1 MRKSQR
7 RSKGLFR
14 REAPLLWG
22 SVAVLALALVFS
34 LGFLRTATCNP
45 LQFNQTA
52 PLQVAPESPAAAL
65 ESAFTQVATAVSP
78 AVVNISA
85 EWTERVQTMQ
95 PNFNDMQDFFN
106 WFYGNSRGMVP
117 REYKSEKKSLGS
129 GFIITSDGYI
139 LTNGHVVGKAE
150 KITVFLQNGRTLRA
164 QVVGRDE
171 KTDIALLKVDAGK
184 SLPSVPLADSDRIQV
199 GQWAVAIG
207 NPFGLDHTLTTGV
220 ISAKGRSVN
229 LNENSPYASYI
240 QTDASINPGNS
251 GGPLCNLKGEV
262 IGINTAIYSQTGT
275 NVGIGFAIPSN
286 VARKVAADLALQG
299 RVARAGL
306 GANVQ
311 PLDEKMAKSFGL
323 ADAQGALINNVGAGS
338 AAEKAGLRPGDV
350 IVGMDGE
357 DVTGPSDLI
366 AKLYTKSPGD
376 RVRLRLMR
384 DKGETELTAV
394 LQPLEDAVPVVSRRV
409 APTKAEEKAK
419 ANVGLTF
426 QDMTPDLKAQLD
438 PSAPQGPVLLAVKK
452 GGVAEAAGLRA
463 GDIVLQAGDRKIQN
477 AETLNQILQTADLKK
492 GLRLFIWRDGV
503 TMYCL
508 LQTGR

>member
-1 MRKSQR
+1 VDRARPDHATQLQR
-7 RSKGLFR
+7 HAGL
-14 REAPLLWG
+14 LQL
-22 SVAVLALALVFS
+22 VLRQL
-34 LGFLRTATCNP
+34 
-45 LQFNQTA
+45 
-52 PLQVAPESPAAAL
+52 
-65 ESAFTQVATAVSP
+65 
-78 AVVNISA
+78 
-85 EWTERVQTMQ
+85 
-95 PNFNDMQDFFN
+95 
-106 WFYGNSRGMVP
+106 P
-117 REYKSEKKSLGS
+117 RHGAQEYKSEKKSLGS

-150 KITVFLQNGRTLRA
+150 KITVFLQNGRTLRPRWWDGTRRPTSRSSRSTPA
-164 QVVGRDE
+164 RACRAFPSPTRIVSRSVSGRWRSG
-171 KTDIALLKVDAGK
+171 TRSVWTT
-184 SLPSVPLADSDRIQV
+184 PSRPRHL
-199 GQWAVAIG
+199 GQ
-207 NPFGLDHTLTTGV
+207 
-220 ISAKGRSVN
+220 GRSVN

-384 DKGETELTAV
+384 DKGR
-394 LQPLEDAVPVVSRRV
+394 P
-409 APTKAEEKAK
+409 
-419 ANVGLTF
+419 N
-426 QDMTPDLKAQLD
+426 
-438 PSAPQGPVLLAVKK
+438 
-452 GGVAEAAGLRA
+452 
-463 GDIVLQAGDRKIQN
+463 
-477 AETLNQILQTADLKK
+477 
-492 GLRLFIWRDGV
+492 
-503 TMYCL
+503 
-508 LQTGR
+508 